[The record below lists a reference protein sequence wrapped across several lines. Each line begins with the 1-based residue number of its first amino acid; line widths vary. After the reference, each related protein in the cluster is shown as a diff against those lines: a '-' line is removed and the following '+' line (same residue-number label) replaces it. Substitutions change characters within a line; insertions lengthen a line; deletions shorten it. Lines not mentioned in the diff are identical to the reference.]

1 MKKIT
6 TAVDRI
12 VTRIAGKQAIEEYR
26 AFRSWNE
33 VVGEVIAKVA
43 VPNKVMN
50 GVLYVSVKNSTWR
63 QELIMQKPMI
73 LEKFASRFGQGI
85 IKDIRLQ

>member
-6 TAVDRI
+6 SAVDRI
-12 VTRIAGKQAIEEYR
+12 VARIAGKQAIEEYR

-33 VVGEVIAKVA
+33 IVGEGIANVSVPQKVI
-43 VPNKVMN
+43 N
-50 GVLYVSVKNSTWR
+50 GILYVSVKNSSWR

-85 IKDIRLQ
+85 IRDIRLQ